1 MNYRLLLQEM
11 YIDYTERKAKEKSP
25 EAIRVYSEIMRD
37 LILALDIEPNQT
49 NMVNQAKD
57 ILNGG

>member
-1 MNYRLLLQEM
+1 M
-11 YIDYTERKAKEKSP
+11 YIDYTERKAKETSP
-25 EAIRVYSEIMRD
+25 EAIRVYSEIIRD
-37 LILALDIEPNQT
+37 LMIALDIEPNQT